1 MTARKVPQ
9 LPYVVFD
16 AFIAETAFEQLKVMA
31 ELHRIPVAQMAGDL
45 LTIALEG
52 IAGVGQ
58 HDQP

>member
-1 MTARKVPQ
+1 MSVRKVPQ

-16 AFIAETAFEQLKVMA
+16 AFISQPAFDQLKVMA

-58 HDQP
+58 DEQQ